1 MKRMITLWILIFLS
15 YFAYAEQLKT
25 DDGYEIQYNAL
36 HTQSLPAQMARAYQV
51 LRSKTRGVLT
61 VCVLKIGEKPQLL
74 NKSVPAQ
81 VTAQAVNLNNQL
93 KTIVMRP
100 VQEGNA
106 IYHIG
111 EFSLSNEESLTF
123 TLHVIPESRG
133 KPRDIT
139 FTQQFFVD

>member
-1 MKRMITLWILIFLS
+1 MKRMIAIWVLTFLS
-15 YFAYAEQLKT
+15 CLVEAGQLKT

-36 HTQSLPAQMARAYQV
+36 HTQSLPAQMAHAYQV
-51 LRSKTRGVLT
+51 VRSKTRGILT
-61 VCVLKIGEKPQLL
+61 VSVLKIDEKPQLL

-81 VTAQAVNLNNQL
+81 VTAQAINLNNQL
-93 KTIVMRP
+93 KTLDMRI

-111 EFSLSNEESLTF
+111 EFSFSNEESLTF
-123 TLHVIPESRG
+123 TLHVVPEKG
-133 KPRDIT
+133 KARDIS